1 MHPILLSTLLLSS
14 TLLAQGLTVDYPDSV
29 LGSAAGQY
37 PVYTGTGTNVIRG
50 QLFCPSTFAGLPTT
64 PMLCT
69 RVGIQLAEVT
79 GPVLYSMFEVRI
91 GTTTVSALT
100 NTWVTNLPDQTL
112 QVDLSNT
119 VITGGQGVNQWV
131 EWPLAVPFVYNPGEG
146 VVLDMITQ
154 TSVAGQ
160 YLRTAI
166 GTGVPR
172 LIAASYTGQPT
183 GPTLA
188 TSGGIKFRMVFD
200 NGGFAVVTPG
210 CAGTGQ
216 LIPEISA
223 LGQPTIGNLGFAV
236 MLDQA
241 LPSSLCALTIG
252 FPAFVDIGGGCIVR
266 NDAMGLF
273 LVPTNS
279 TGQAG
284 YPFPIPNQAWLAGTV
299 FDTQWAVLDG
309 GSASPLGIALSGG
322 AKIAIR

>member
-1 MHPILLSTLLLSS
+1 MHHSLLSTLLLSS
-14 TLLAQGLTVDYPDSV
+14 SLLAQALTVDYPDSV
-29 LGSAAGQY
+29 LGSPAGQY

-50 QLFCPSTFAGLPTT
+50 QLFCPSTFAGLPTM

-79 GPVLYSMFEVRI
+79 GPVLYSQFEVRI
-91 GTTTVSALT
+91 GTTTVPALT
-100 NTWVTNLPDQTL
+100 NTWLTNLPNQTL

-131 EWPLAVPFVYNPGEG
+131 EWPLAVPFLYTPGEG

-166 GTGVPR
+166 GSGVPR
-172 LIAASYTGQPT
+172 LIAASYAGLPT

-188 TSGGIKFRMVFD
+188 TSGGIKFRMVFE
-200 NGGFAVVTPG
+200 NGGFAVTTPG
-210 CAGTGQ
+210 CPGTGQ
-216 LIPEISA
+216 VIPVISA
-223 LGQPTIGNLGFAV
+223 FGQPTIGNLGFAI

-241 LPSSLCALTIG
+241 LPATLCALTIG
-252 FPAFVDIGGGCIVR
+252 FPAFVDIGGGCILR
-266 NDAMGLF
+266 NDALGLF
-273 LVPTNS
+273 LVPSNLS
-279 TGQAG
+279 GQAG
-284 YPFPIPNQAWLAGTV
+284 YAFPIPNQAWLAGTV

-309 GSASPLGIALSGG
+309 GSASPLAIALSGG
-322 AKIAIR
+322 AKMFVQ